1 MRGRAEN
8 TLKVKLLF
16 SSVQARK
23 GGWKGKEWA
32 EGREVEEEEEEVEE
46 EVEEEEVVS
55 VEEESELSGINEKKK
70 KKDQSE

>member
-32 EGREVEEEEEEVEE
+32 EGREVEEEEEEE
-46 EVEEEEVVS
+46 EVEEEVVS